1 MFNKKFSICR
11 SDSDKNRQRD
21 RGIEMATRDVPAGVN
36 HHHEGSADRER
47 RDDAG
52 RARDNRAANG
62 EHEKESADKFCNVFF
77 HLWSTGLDEYEL
89 PPALTDAHRIS
100 ARMGRDKQD

>member
-1 MFNKKFSICR
+1 MKSVFNKKFSICR
-11 SDSDKNRQRD
+11 SDSNKNRQRD

-52 RARDNRAANG
+52 RARDDRAANG
-62 EHEKESADKFCNVFF
+62 EHEKESADKFCDVFF
-77 HLWSTGLDEYEL
+77 HLCSTGFD
-89 PPALTDAHRIS
+89 
-100 ARMGRDKQD
+100 G